1 MIKQSKIEYEY
12 EWTILSIEQLYAIDM
27 DTNYFALCSIPPL
40 SDMWPNLIPN

>member
-1 MIKQSKIEYEY
+1 MIKQSKIELNMNEQF
-12 EWTILSIEQLYAIDM
+12 LSIEQLYAIDM